1 MLRNFLKPP
10 VFQSDPDKTR
20 DAGITHNIALF
31 LGIISIPSILLI
43 NLLPAGDP
51 VRLPIIIISL
61 AASVIW
67 LSAVYAVKLGY
78 HRIINIFIIVFNLTF
93 LNGISLVNG
102 GLGRPTIF
110 LNYLILALAFLL
122 LPQRGIILI
131 AITASLITI
140 GVYLVNSSG
149 IIPFPDTPTEPFSM
163 LVIFLFVILVSAV
176 ILEIAS
182 NLLRKTNAR
191 AQSSE
196 AGLFSKIKELE
207 ALSENLENQV
217 NARTQD
223 LELAYKSTEKRAR
236 QFEAIGQVS
245 RAINQ
250 TQNLHDL
257 LPQITEV
264 INQQFNFYHIGIFL
278 LDPNNEHAVLV
289 ASNSEGGKKMLA
301 RNHKLKV
308 GQVGIVGN
316 VAGTGVPRI
325 ALDTGADAIYFNN
338 PDLPETRSEM
348 GLPLFRT
355 GQQLIGVI
363 DVQSTQPN
371 AFGQDDIQI
380 LTTLA
385 DQVSIAISNARLYEE
400 TQKALLESETLY
412 RRDVQ
417 SGWMKFTRAQK
428 LSGIRRHETRS
439 NLLLEPMDLPGALEV
454 TRSGNIYK
462 KQADI
467 NNKFAQMTVPMKLR
481 GEVVGILN
489 VKTDNNREWSADE
502 IDIITAIIERA
513 ALSIDNARLLD
524 ESQRRAS
531 LEQTIG
537 EMSTRIGA
545 GTEIEDILRT
555 IVRELGAQ
563 ISGAQISVEMGSE
576 SE

>member
-140 GVYLVNSSG
+140 GIYLVNSSG
-149 IIPFPDTPTEPFSM
+149 VIPFPDTPTEPFSM

-348 GLPLFRT
+348 ALPLFRT

>member
-1 MLRNFLKPP
+1 MRSKQYSNQSQTHSTNALLRSLTIILIITDVAALIASWIGEFGPQYTIPIGALLVLAVISLFFLLRGNPFPAQVLLPSSLFVGLTYIIAFPP
-10 VFQSDPDKTR
+10 GYGLHDINLLAYAVVISLAGLTLGQRGAFAFAFLIILAVF
-20 DAGITHNIALF
+20 GIGIAEMR
-31 LGIISIPSILLI
+31 GIIVSPTSSLTIPISPIAISIVVLAITFIQRALI
-43 NLLPAGDP
+43 NLLNDSAQRARTSERE
-51 VRLPIIIISL
+51 VFERNEELQT
-61 AASVIW
+61 
-67 LSAVYAVKLGY
+67 LSTK
-78 HRIINIFIIVFNLTF
+78 
-93 LNGISLVNG
+93 
-102 GLGRPTIF
+102 
-110 LNYLILALAFLL
+110 
-122 LPQRGIILI
+122 
-131 AITASLITI
+131 
-140 GVYLVNSSG
+140 
-149 IIPFPDTPTEPFSM
+149 
-163 LVIFLFVILVSAV
+163 
-176 ILEIAS
+176 
-182 NLLRKTNAR
+182 
-191 AQSSE
+191 
-196 AGLFSKIKELE
+196 LE
-207 ALSENLENQV
+207 ALVE
-217 NARTQD
+217 ARTS
-223 LELAYKSTEKRAR
+223 ELDRANQRNEHRAR

-250 TQNLHDL
+250 TQNLQSL
-257 LPQITEV
+257 LPKITEV
-264 INQQFNFYHIGIFL
+264 INQQFNFYHVGIFL
-278 LDPNNEHAVLV
+278 LDTNNEYAVLV

-316 VAGTGVPRI
+316 VAGTSVPRI

-348 GLPLFRT
+348 ALPLFRT

-363 DVQSTQPN
+363 DVQSIQPN

-467 NNKFAQMTVPMKLR
+467 NNKFSQMTVPMKLR

-489 VKTDNNREWSADE
+489 VKTDNNREWTVDE

-537 EMSTRIGA
+537 EMSIRIGA

-555 IVRELGAQ
+555 TVRELGAQ

-576 SE
+576 NE

>member
-140 GVYLVNSSG
+140 GIYLVNSSG
-149 IIPFPDTPTEPFSM
+149 VIPFPDTPTEPFSM

-348 GLPLFRT
+348 ALPLFRT

-555 IVRELGAQ
+555 TVRELGAQ